1 MPAAGDASTGIVREL
16 QRALRNRVIGG
27 SCSASDVAEVLS
39 MHRRTLNRC
48 LQREGTTFRAVL
60 DRVRFEAARG
70 LLRDE
75 RREIDEVARALG
87 YAEPSAFT
95 RAFRRWCGV
104 APADCRKSGG
114 RHSLRRAD
122 AA

>member
-1 MPAAGDASTGIVREL
+1 VPAAGDASTGIVREL

-27 SCSASDVAEVLS
+27 SCSATDVAEVLS

-60 DRVRFEAARG
+60 DRVRFEAARDQ
-70 LLRDE
+70 LRDE
-75 RREIDEVARALG
+75 RREIEDVARALG

-95 RAFRRWCGV
+95 RAFRRWAGV
-104 APADCRKSGG
+104 PPSRWRSGG
-114 RHSLRRAD
+114 
-122 AA
+122 

>member
-1 MPAAGDASTGIVREL
+1 VDRTRNRIRSVPAAGDASTGIVREL
-16 QRALRNRVIGG
+16 QRALRNRVVGG

-39 MHRRTLNRC
+39 IHRRTLNRC
-48 LQREGTTFRAVL
+48 LRREGTTFRAVL
-60 DRVRFEAARG
+60 DRVRFEAARD

-95 RAFRRWCGV
+95 RAFRRWAGV
-104 APADCRKSGG
+104 PPSRWRSGG
-114 RHSLRRAD
+114 
-122 AA
+122 